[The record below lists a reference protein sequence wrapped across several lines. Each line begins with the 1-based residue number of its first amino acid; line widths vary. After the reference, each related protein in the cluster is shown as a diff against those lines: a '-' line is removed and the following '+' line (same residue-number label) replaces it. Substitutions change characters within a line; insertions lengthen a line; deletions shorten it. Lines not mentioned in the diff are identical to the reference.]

1 VTLTRE
7 QILAARV
14 DRKPQR
20 LEVPEWGGEV
30 YIRVLSARDQMALS
44 DSSKPE
50 ETPIRVLLHS
60 IVDEHGERILRDED
74 FEALAGED
82 FPIIMRIF
90 GSAAKLNG
98 FSNKELE
105 AAIENFGPSPNGAKP
120 SESLLPLD

>member
-1 VTLTRE
+1 
-7 QILAARV
+7 
-14 DRKPQR
+14 
-20 LEVPEWGGEV
+20 VPEWGGEV

-60 IVDEHGERILRDED
+60 IVDEHGERILKDED
-74 FEALAGED
+74 FEVLAGED

>member
-1 VTLTRE
+1 MTLTRE
-7 QILAARV
+7 EILAARV

-20 LEVPEWGGEV
+20 LEVPEWGGNV
-30 YIRVLSARDQMALS
+30 YIRVLSARDQMSLS

-50 ETPIRVLLHS
+50 ETPIKVLLHS
-60 IVDEHGERILRDED
+60 IVDEHGERILKDED

-90 GSAAKLNG
+90 ASAAKLNG

-105 AAIENFGPSPNGAKP
+105 AAIESFNPAQDEFSF
-120 SESLLPLD
+120 SE